1 MNTVPMSRRRTLQWL
16 GLALATPTVAAEL
29 PGDSVYQ
36 LRVPL
41 TDQQGRPFDW
51 ASLRGQPVLASM
63 FYSSCDMVCP
73 MIFETLHLTLKALPA
88 RERDQVKLLIIS
100 FDPTRDT
107 VPVLQ
112 RTAQAHACDERWTL
126 ARSDEANT
134 RKIAAALGVQ
144 YRRLANGEF
153 NHSSTLLLLD
163 PQGRIAARSGLLGK
177 VDAALLKA
185 LHRV

>member
-1 MNTVPMSRRRTLQWL
+1 MSRRQSLQWL
-16 GLALATPTVAAEL
+16 GLAFATSAMATEL

-41 TDQQGRPFDW
+41 TDQHGRPFDW

-63 FYSSCDMVCP
+63 FYSSCDKVCP

-88 RERDQVKLLIIS
+88 RERAPVKVLMIS

-126 ARSDEANT
+126 ARTDEAST

-144 YRRLANGEF
+144 YRRLSNGEF
-153 NHSSTLLLLD
+153 NHSSTLLMLD
-163 PQGRIAARSGLLGK
+163 LQGRIAAHSGSLGS

-185 LHRV
+185 LHHV